1 MTVVS
6 TMYTG
11 NQGLAHLSLPTGE
24 TPEAKRQILR
34 DLVFSLSK
42 RPSFVLYMC
51 PAQQSQRNLEPHT
64 LVTVN
69 NVVTYTPSVQII

>member
-11 NQGLAHLSLPTGE
+11 NQGPAHLPLPTGE

-34 DLVFSLSK
+34 DLVFSLFK
-42 RPSFVLYMC
+42 RPSFVLHTC
-51 PAQQSQRNLEPHT
+51 PAQQSQCNLEPHT

-69 NVVTYTPSVQII
+69 NAITYTPSV